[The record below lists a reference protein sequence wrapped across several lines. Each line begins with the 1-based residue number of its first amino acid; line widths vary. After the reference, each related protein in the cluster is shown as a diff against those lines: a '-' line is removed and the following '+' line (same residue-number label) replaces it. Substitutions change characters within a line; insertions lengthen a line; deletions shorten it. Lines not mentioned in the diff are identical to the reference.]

1 MFRNVKELI
10 QLTKEKNVS
19 ISEIMIA
26 QEIEVSGRTREE
38 IFEQMEANLTVM
50 EDAVQKG
57 VEGVVSHSGLTGE
70 TPLSFKP
77 TSNRAKGCQGMSS
90 LTLSAKR
97 LRQMK
102 STLRWERFAQRRRPV
117 RPALSRGRFL
127 R

>member
-50 EDAVQKG
+50 EDAVQK
-57 VEGVVSHSGLTGE
+57 VLKASCR
-70 TPLSFKP
+70 TPD
-77 TSNRAKGCQGMSS
+77 
-90 LTLSAKR
+90 
-97 LRQMK
+97 
-102 STLRWERFAQRRRPV
+102 
-117 RPALSRGRFL
+117 
-127 R
+127 

>member
-57 VEGVVSHSGLTGE
+57 VEGVVSHSGLTG
-70 TPLSFKP
+70 
-77 TSNRAKGCQGMSS
+77 
-90 LTLSAKR
+90 
-97 LRQMK
+97 
-102 STLRWERFAQRRRPV
+102 RRR
-117 RPALSRGRFL
+117 
-127 R
+127 

>member
-70 TPLSFKP
+70 TPLSFKL
-77 TSNRAKGCQGMSS
+77 TSNRAKGCRGMSS